1 MPAEHLMKED
11 AAEIALFKK
20 KIKKL
25 KEYKGRGTELISLY
39 VPPNA
44 DRGSVM
50 GQLTE
55 ETSQASNI
63 KSATTRK
70 NVQGALRKIA
80 NFLKQ
85 INFKIPPKGIVVFA
99 GNVSSRE
106 GVSDLRL
113 FTVQPPQELKVKLYW
128 CDSTFHFDPLE
139 EMLKPT
145 EVFGLVVIDKKE
157 ATLALLVGKRYEIL
171 GKFTSGVFGKFKA
184 GGQCVAEDSLVM
196 LENGRIEEIQN
207 VKLQDRLAS
216 VEKKSLKEKKGKVV
230 ETFSRT
236 SQKALRIRTKEPL
249 QEIEVT
255 LEHRFF
261 AAGENGLEERFA
273 EDLKKGETVLLMKN
287 CRVQGKPTSEAEQV
301 QAQWLGFVLG
311 DGYSEQYRVRCYEP
325 EKETAKIYCAI
336 AEKVFPERVHC
347 RWVKAKAY
355 FELSFYGQEK
365 VQALRKEFPEA
376 FLKTPQK
383 HIPVSVQEMDDEG
396 LASFLRGVYDA
407 EGYVHSGRVS
417 IAGASRRLMQEIN
430 LCLLR
435 YGIISSLASKKVR
448 SNPKVQNPKPQW
460 AVEISDFDS
469 LKRFQERIG
478 FSNARKMQ
486 ALSKIRERS
495 KKFERANQIPLSG
508 KFLRKLAYDVGLN
521 TESFE
526 TLSTNFFRGERLI
539 GFKTFNEKVLP
550 VFRQKARTLEKKG
563 GIFAQKAQRVLG
575 LLENISH
582 SDLVQARIHSIEP
595 VSSPKKF
602 YDLAING
609 EENFIANGFF
619 LHNSAHRFEQLREEA
634 EKEFYKRIS
643 EKMAEAWLAM
653 GDRLKG
659 IIVAGPG
666 GTKFEFLER
675 EALDYRLKQKVMGTL
690 DTSYTDESGIREVL
704 QKSGELLK
712 NAEVTK
718 EREILEEFMTQ
729 VGKEALA
736 AYGEEAVVDALKMG
750 KVRILLLSEAIDWIV
765 VRLQCETCQN
775 LEDKVVKKPLYYN
788 PNQEKCSKCGSAQ
801 VEVLEE
807 MDYIEWMTEKA
818 HNISANVRIIS
829 TEMPEGEQFYK
840 SFDGIGALLRYK

>member
-1 MPAEHLMKED
+1 MASNALKED
-11 AAEIALFKK
+11 EAETALFKK

-25 KEYKGRGTELISLY
+25 KEFKGRGTELISLY
-39 VPPNA
+39 IPPNA

-55 ETSQASNI
+55 ETSQSGNI

-85 INFKIPPKGIVVFA
+85 INFRIPPKGMVVFA
-99 GNVSSRE
+99 GNISAKE

-113 FTVQPPQELKVKLYW
+113 FTVTPPQELKVKLYW
-128 CDSTFHFDPLE
+128 CDSAFHFDPLE

-145 EVFGLVVIDKKE
+145 EIYGLVVIDKKE
-157 ATLALLVGKRYEIL
+157 ATLALLIGKRYEIL

-196 LENGRIEEIQN
+196 LENGRIEEIRN
-207 VKLQDRLAS
+207 VQLLDRLAS
-216 VEKKSLKEKKGKVV
+216 VEKESLTEKKGKVV
-230 ETFSRT
+230 ETFSRA
-236 SQKALRIRTKEPL
+236 SRQALRIRTKEPL

-255 LEHRFF
+255 PEHRFF
-261 AAGENGLEERFA
+261 VAGENGLEERFA
-273 EDLKKGETVLLMKN
+273 EDLKKDETVLLLKN
-287 CRVQGKPTSEAEQV
+287 ARVQGKKTSNAEQV

-311 DGYSEQYRVRCYEP
+311 DGYSEKYRVRCYES
-325 EKETAKIYCAI
+325 EKETAQAYCAL
-336 AEKVFPERVHC
+336 AEQVFPERVHC
-347 RWVKAKAY
+347 RWVDAKKY

-365 VQALRKEFPEA
+365 VQALLKEFPEA

-383 HIPVSVQEMDDEG
+383 HIPVRVQEMDDEG
-396 LASFLRGVYDA
+396 LAAFLRGAYDA

-417 IAGASRRLMQEIN
+417 IAGASKRLMQETH

-448 SNPKVQNPKPQW
+448 PNPKVLNPKPQW
-460 AVEISDFDS
+460 AVEISDFES
-469 LKRFQERIG
+469 LKRFQEKIG
-478 FSNARKMQ
+478 FSNSRKART
-486 ALSKIRERS
+486 LSKILERS
-495 KKFERANQIPLSG
+495 KKFERANQVPISG
-508 KFLRKLAYDVGLN
+508 KFLRKLAYDMELN

-550 VFRQKARTLEKKG
+550 VFSRKAGILQKKG
-563 GIFAQKAQRVLG
+563 GIFAQKAQRVMNI
-575 LLENISH
+575 LEAVSR
-582 SDLVQARIHSIEP
+582 SDLVQARIHSIETI
-595 VSSPKKF
+595 STSKKF

-643 EKMAEAWLAM
+643 EKMAAAWLPLLEK
-653 GDRLKG
+653 LKG

-666 GTKFEFLER
+666 GTKIEFLER
-675 EALDYRLKQKVMGTL
+675 EALDYRLKEKVIGTL
-690 DTSYTDESGIREVL
+690 DTGYTDESGIREVL

-729 VGKEALA
+729 VGKGALA
-736 AYGEEAVVDALKMG
+736 AFGEEDVNQALALG
-750 KVRILLLSEAIDWIV
+750 KVRTLLLSEAIEWEV
-765 VRLQCETCQN
+765 VRLQCQACNN
-775 LEDKVVKKPLYYN
+775 LEDKVVKNPLYYN
-788 PNQEKCSKCGSAQ
+788 PSQEKCSKCASSQ

-807 MDYIEWMTEKA
+807 LDYIEWMTEKA
-818 HNISANVRIIS
+818 HNISAGVRVIS
-829 TEMPEGEQFYK
+829 VEIEEGDQFYR
-840 SFDGIGALLRYK
+840 SFSGIGALLRYK